1 MSDAHCTGLLGRW
14 HAWAL
19 ALIMCLAAAWL
30 PARVRADD
38 PAPPPARSAAAP
50 LAQFKAIPAARAAKN
65 VAVITIRGEIDEWT
79 ERSVRRRIK
88 AAEDSGA
95 DAIVF
100 DIDTPGGRLEAML
113 LISSGIKSSSI
124 KNTVAWV
131 NQKAYS
137 AGSVIALA
145 CREIV
150 VNEGAAFGDALPI
163 EISMLEGFK
172 PIPDAEREKFLG
184 PVMADL
190 VDSARRNGQDEL
202 LVQGFV
208 RRGVE
213 LWLVEHKDTGQR
225 LFVTAEQYKLAT
237 GEEPERGTAAVPA
250 ITGDVDTSVSGP
262 VGPSRPR
269 GPAAKEGKGADT
281 ADETAYIPASPNVS
295 PALRDEVNQQLALR
309 GTTSTRPDLRSPE
322 HRGMYTPV
330 EYVASGAGVL
340 IFHTDEMLRYR
351 IATEK
356 VRSDSDVQSYFG
368 ATNMSRLDETW
379 SEHLARFLSQF
390 WVRGLLI
397 VIFIIALFIEMTHPG
412 VILPGAIAGIA
423 LVALVVPPI
432 LVNMAAWWM
441 VAAILGGVLMIMLEL
456 FVLPGTGIF
465 GIVGAL
471 CLFGGLVG
479 AAVGGPQNLFP
490 GAGGTNS
497 DLTWGLATALISM
510 VTAFVVI
517 GVIARHLPSLPF
529 LDRIVLKD
537 DPDAA
542 ATALSTSIV
551 HTGPVKKGAKGVAIT
566 PLRPAGRVQI
576 GDDIVDVVAE
586 MGVIAPGTP
595 VRVVSVDAFRTVV
608 EPIVEPPAANESIG
622 S

>member
-1 MSDAHCTGLLGRW
+1 MGLLGRW

-19 ALIMCLAAAWL
+19 TLIVCLAAAWL
-30 PARVRADD
+30 PAHVHADD

-65 VAVITIRGEIDEWT
+65 VAVITIRGEIDKWT

-88 AAEDSGA
+88 AAEAAGA

-100 DIDTPGGRLEAML
+100 DIHTPGGSGMAMMA
-113 LISSGIKSSSI
+113 ISSAIKSSSI
-124 KNTVAWV
+124 ANTVAWV
-131 NQKAYS
+131 NSDAYS
-137 AGSVIALA
+137 AGAVIALA
-145 CREIV
+145 CRAIV
-150 VNEGAAFGDALPI
+150 VNDNAALGDALPI
-163 EISMLEGFK
+163 EISLFEGLK
-172 PIPDAEREKFLG
+172 PLPDAEREKFLG
-184 PVMADL
+184 PIMAD
-190 VDSARRNGQDEL
+190 VIDSARRNGYDEVM
-202 LVQGFV
+202 VQGFL
-208 RRGVE
+208 RRGIE
-213 LWLVEHKDTGQR
+213 LWLIEREG
-225 LFVTAEQYKLAT
+225 T
-237 GEEPERGTAAVPA
+237 GERYFVSAKEYELAVGAEPSRDGTPMVPSITSTDANRGKPVVPPQPSGADDRLPTVDIRPEAAYVPA
-250 ITGDVDTSVSGP
+250 APDVT
-262 VGPSRPR
+262 PR
-269 GPAAKEGKGADT
+269 LVHDVN
-281 ADETAYIPASPNVS
+281 S
-295 PALRDEVNQQLALR
+295 ALRDRNAAD
-309 GTTSTRPDLRSPE
+309 STRPDFASPE
-322 HRGMYTPV
+322 HKHKYKLVSYIADGRGMLTFRT
-330 EYVASGAGVL
+330 EGL
-340 IFHTDEMLRYR
+340 LRYK
-351 IATEK
+351 IATEQ
-356 VRSDSDVQSYFG
+356 VRNDQELQAYFG

-397 VIFIIALFIEMTHPG
+397 TIFIIALFIEMTHPG
-412 VILPGAIAGIA
+412 VTLPGAIAAVA
-423 LVALVVPPI
+423 LVALLAPLVV
-432 LVNMAAWWM
+432 VNMAAWWM

-490 GAGGTNS
+490 GAGGTS
-497 DLTWGLATALISM
+497 ADLTWGLATALISI
-510 VTAFVVI
+510 VTAFIVI
-517 GVIARHLPSLPF
+517 GLIARHLPSLPF

-542 ATALSTSIV
+542 ATVLSTSIA

-608 EPIVEPPAANESIG
+608 EPIVEPPTPNTSIEN
-622 S
+622 